1 MERQVGN
8 QSCLLLLDP
17 VDLNSLEFILP
28 TLTLAVLNVIVI
40 FGNLLVVAAVWTTA
54 KLRTVTNNFIVS
66 LAVADFLVGVLVLPF
81 SNANE
86 VLRYWVFGTL
96 WCNVWLA
103 VDVWLC
109 TASIL
114 NLVAISLDR
123 YLAISRPFRYHD
135 LMTPK
140 RGKILVALVWV
151 ISFLI
156 CFPPLIGWKEKQAPI
171 EYLHHDNISNISSTT
186 ASYNFSEIVSYNISS
201 DLQNITTNMAATDEA
216 EKPIHLDICSL
227 MMNLSHLWFNCTPDM
242 TAGLQDPPCDEV
254 YPACKLTSEPGY
266 IVYSALG
273 SFYIP
278 MCIMA
283 FFYWRIYRTATK
295 TTAALRKGMLTTKAD
310 ASSFHDDTSVT
321 LRIHRGG
328 GSSSCTSSS
337 LSHSISSRGASIRHN
352 YIDEKNSKN
361 SFCSTP
367 VPRKIRETSLTREMS
382 VVDAHSRGEE
392 DGPSSDWPLLSEEVE
407 NGSRSPLSPTSALT
421 STWQSRALSE
431 SCNKSHYS
439 SRSNNGS
446 VEQSLQEHLD
456 DDESKPHLLRIF
468 GRKNIKSHLR
478 RLNKE
483 KKAAKTVGIIV
494 GCFILCWCP
503 FFTIYLI
510 GAFCEDCTPN
520 LVFSIFFWL
529 GYCNSALNPF
539 IYGLFSKDFRF
550 AFKRLLSCNC
560 TCPTEDRKRRVGVWS
575 VIYGIRVSMAA
586 NATAAAAAAVSKN
599 SDSNSEE

>member
-1 MERQVGN
+1 MERQMGN
-8 QSCLLLLDP
+8 RSCVMDLEQ
-17 VDLNSLEFILP
+17 VDLHSLDFILP
-28 TLTLAVLNVIVI
+28 TLTLAVLDVFVIV
-40 FGNLLVVAAVWTTA
+40 GNLLVVAAVWTTH

-86 VLRYWVFGTL
+86 VLRYWIFGPL

-156 CFPPLIGWKEKQAPI
+156 CFPPLIGWKEKHTPI
-171 EYLHHDNISNISSTT
+171 EYLHHDNSTSVAKNESN
-186 ASYNFSEIVSYNISS
+186 IVSYNASS
-201 DLQNITTNMAATDEA
+201 DLQNISTNVGSSEEADE
-216 EKPIHLDICSL
+216 PINLDICSV
-227 MMNLSHLWFNCTPDM
+227 MNNLSLPWFNCSADM
-242 TAGLQDPPCDEV
+242 SLGVQDPPCDEL
-254 YPACKLTSEPGY
+254 YPACRLTSEPGY

-295 TTAALRKGMLTTKAD
+295 TTAALKKGMLTTKTD

-328 GSSSCTSSS
+328 GSTSCTSSS
-337 LSHSISSRGASIRHN
+337 NASHSISSRHGSSIRHH
-352 YIDEKNSKN
+352 YVDEKNSKN
-361 SFCSTP
+361 SFRSSSSF
-367 VPRKIRETSLTREMS
+367 PRKVCETSLSREMS
-382 VVDAHSRGEE
+382 VTDSHSREE
-392 DGPSSDWPLLSEEVE
+392 DGPSPDWPLLSEEVE
-407 NGSRSPLSPTSALT
+407 NGSQSPLSPTSALT
-421 STWQSRALSE
+421 STWQSRALSN
-431 SCNKSHYS
+431 SNKSTYCS
-439 SRSNNGS
+439 SPSNNGS
-446 VEQSLQEHLD
+446 VESPAASQSID
-456 DDESKPHLLRIF
+456 GDAAKPHLLRMF

-494 GCFILCWCP
+494 GCFIVCWCP

-560 TCPTEDRKRRVGVWS
+560 TCKEDRKRRVGVWS

-586 NATAAAAAAVSKN
+586 NAAAAAAAAVSKN
-599 SDSNSEE
+599 SDSNSD